1 MSGGLDSQYDVFV
14 DKMKKQE
21 ESWLKIIETAKPF
34 YEKYSEYKFKYD
46 ELNGVLDVLT
56 RTEDKAGII
65 TSIANV
71 VRTPASNLKR
81 IGKNI
86 WQGNDVY
93 YYNKKIRDCVET
105 IEDKLEDSETTLA
118 NYETLSKNNNNNKF
132 KYAIQISVLKSN
144 ITTLKAILLQLNN
157 KIKFIDTTGNL
168 EEIKTGLQ
176 YITLDGKEYGIA
188 STAGRLLS
196 PTTPAQKTLEAT
208 RRDNLDGLKKSYNE
222 EKIKFE
228 NVVNQFNNNF
238 DTTQQDTQKA
248 ITDLTSDTDVANA
261 DVLKKAMEK
270 YWGMI
275 YLIINLK
282 YYNKTNADASFN
294 WSNYIENRRSQ
305 GSFVNNARFLKII
318 ANLFP
323 KTIYY
328 SDASIKID
336 NFEQFYSKMNMLYNY
351 DDASAVDTNKIPLV
365 NYASIFDDEED
376 FSYLNDELNN
386 TYEKLTDDSHYLCGL
401 IIQILTDPAIAAVF
415 SIQDNYNATIIA
427 AGNLQRIMPAWTA
440 AITPANFIA
449 LIPNAVRLRFKQIDD
464 AAAAA
469 APPAPTADGVA
480 QANNGANNALRQKR
494 NILVNILTIHDPTR
508 NALCPAAA
516 PFAPYDALRKYLPNL
531 PGAAPVA
538 ANSIRVIQRAIA
550 YASYPD
556 NQLYKMMIALFT
568 DDLIAG
574 QIISVDAVYQA
585 FRTAFNTGMSTAG
598 PDDFVLPA
606 ALPAN
611 IAEFLNFIPY
621 TILKQYDNKYV
632 LSNAAVV
639 TNAINLKRDF
649 ISTILQDAAIRP
661 VIFPAAAGGN
671 PGIENAYNQLRTFI
685 KGLPNPVGNFLAV
698 DNPEN
703 NAAIVQAVQNA
714 FPLTTIVEYNTDG
727 KLAACIPLGGNSVYI
742 VETTSGNDVSKYG
755 KIIKRI
761 NFASYET
768 ARVIRF
774 CNDTY
779 NADVDETTDVNILVG
794 FYTFGV
800 AGANN
805 IKLYDRMTGLI
816 IYEKMVENLLVDIQ
830 MNGNKEQ
837 FIVANNTIVSIRDT
851 SIGDSILSSTG
862 APIAD
867 VNPGQAIS
875 NIAFSPDG
883 QIILISYTTNF
894 VGFALNDDVTAFD
907 IIGAAVN
914 AGAVITNLKYCPDEA
929 NPHFIVSYGNNIQ
942 ASKINDTRTAYDPIG
957 AAVDAR
963 GPINCISYS
972 ADGKHFVVG
981 LRLQGVTNP
990 ATNNLKI
997 YNSAINDAVP
1007 VAPILYS
1014 EFPVVVSNLVPA
1026 FPLDKYITSIAYNT
1040 TLFIAQSNFRTRFQI
1055 VNPSNAGPQNI
1066 PTLAGI
1072 KTISYTP
1079 NFGGPDDNND
1089 NALVSVVTTAA
1100 PENIDIYKYSSL
1112 LASIGAPR
1120 AAGPRA
1126 ATIATLTIGGG
1137 CNFDSVVFDNNNAN
1151 IDTNVVAYCNR
1162 NIYVWTQ
1169 MQPPVSLTFAPDI
1182 GDGTINSISYNSAN
1196 TTSSGTDVKN
1206 ALATLISENATL
1218 LGAFNNIPDVNYR
1231 LPIITAI
1238 AGQALV
1244 AAPTNAA
1251 VDAKT
1256 LIATQIITNA
1266 NYKKLWPLFF
1276 PGNEFKTLTRESD
1289 LTTLFGFLTAEN
1301 LLRAII
1307 YFRDDIVGPT
1317 IKTDAAKT
1325 TAWNNA
1331 ATSIATLIATTPALL
1346 TAFNKN
1352 RMAPFTDRDVA
1363 AITTEINDGT
1373 KLMHAFAPVYTKDD
1387 ILSKL
1392 TKANVLAFFTSRT
1405 TTSPYNIEAIV
1416 TNGFLKNAISA
1427 SLFTSN
1433 SLANITNASDV
1444 LFTSSEIAAAPGQS
1458 IEIPKNAAKKDVQSG
1473 INISGLNDAKKYI
1486 PLLDDEAKF
1495 AGVLSKP
1502 EPEASGM
1509 LGNVAS
1515 ALTEGTSNAFR
1526 QFRNLLP
1533 GPDVLPAAKD
1543 GQVKKYNIAST
1554 LFNNESFRN
1563 AFVNSIF
1570 VPGYILVGQG
1580 KSAGLGIFT
1589 DKYEVT
1595 EANKL
1600 TFDQD
1605 VNAITFSSD
1614 GTTGIV
1620 GCDEGFIYSF
1630 NINKKLI
1637 TSVYSYNG
1645 TKSNVTSVKFLD
1657 DAGLQFICG
1666 YEDGTISVW
1675 DNKSKT
1681 ETTNNKTIA
1690 PSGKVSL
1697 SLKIGGTAVNSISV
1711 SNQKIVATCSNA
1723 IKAFNF
1729 ANNAFSGE
1737 TNATIQNI
1745 QYVSLIDATS
1755 LLIMIGGALRVMN
1768 NNLGNATQVGALSV
1782 ETPVPA
1788 IDSNILSFTYNK
1800 DGSKMILGLQNNTIG
1815 IYDTKTR
1822 MIIGK
1827 PITLNFPQQTKNN
1840 YVNPTII
1847 KISPSTEGN
1856 EQFIV
1861 GYGEYISIYDLDK
1874 KEPVVFKKSNK
1885 TNTARISNVNNILK
1899 IPATA
1904 VGVSNIKDIIFNS
1917 DGSKFCVLFG
1927 NTINIYDAKNGDI
1940 IKTIPITQTLYNIDY
1955 SGSQIV
1961 VSTGPNI
1968 QFYKTDVTNPPLTIE
1983 VGAQKV
1989 AVPLGPR
1996 QREIPL
2002 VPVADVT
2009 TFAYNKDNTAI
2020 AVGLNR
2026 VGQVSVQ
2033 PSIDIPDF
2041 TYQMS
2046 LRIDID
2052 NLNTENIFV
2061 YNSKVV
2067 TDRDEPLFRM
2077 VAVGGPVSEIM
2088 YSPDNLLIAA
2098 IVNNKNNYPPMLRV
2112 AAYLYKYANYFA
2124 ASANF
2129 KAEVVAFLNG
2139 STNTRKVFYI
2149 ATANAKKDAP
2159 DASAAAVDA
2168 DLEQREYIEQLA
2180 TIPLFIYRLAFGSDI
2195 QRNAVPPAAA
2205 FVLQPFITRVREQM
2219 IVVLNANAP
2228 DGPTLGLVVPADY
2241 ALIAWTNS
2249 LIIENIT
2256 RQEVTDISKKLQYQG
2271 KQNVDYFYSQLAS
2284 ETPLSAGNKK
2294 TMYDLWM
2301 TDPKLDDANAKQEG
2315 VSKSKGKLG
2324 MSTRTINSY
2333 IVGLRYFYIAS
2344 IQVDYDIIGMHN
2356 VQIFD
2361 ASTGNYN
2368 NSYETENTNNMSYN
2382 MTLNPS
2388 TAVVIDTEI
2397 ITIKDNS
2404 RSIDV
2409 ARWDKL
2415 QNQMQTTYNQD
2426 YQAISDDKIY
2436 KGNANATIDLDI
2448 YSNLF
2453 NSFQKNLNYFSW
2465 MKPFY
2470 QTESPIGI
2478 ESRIISLLKEYI
2490 AFDPNI
2496 NDDKL
2501 SEMLNE
2507 YNDKLFADKQQL
2519 NINKN
2524 PKKALYISSQFD
2536 DLNFMI
2542 GGRKRIIVNTNNQL
2556 PNPLKLSLEDFPV
2569 VSNEAKSYTGTYI
2582 RTYVYWKAGN
2592 RLALGGPGKSY
2603 ECTPH
2608 GYGVMNYLIKDEKM
2622 NNPELT
2628 SYRGFWRNGDY
2639 HGYGELCQG
2648 RISEGDTNVAYMY
2661 RAFWKNGNLN
2671 GPGIEYDGTSVWNN
2685 KIIYV
2690 GNFEDNKR
2698 SGNGIWLKAYDSSN
2712 KSGSIYSGY
2721 FVENQ
2726 LGWVNDD
2733 FTTRKPVRIQTFA
2746 DGKLVS
2752 YYDGLATLKKDG
2764 TNGEYV
2770 PDGEGKL
2777 IKFSED
2783 GKTAKEEAAGNFLE
2797 GNLTGKNNTLTTID
2811 TDGTH
2816 TKQTG
2821 AFIDGKQV
2829 SGKTEVKAQSDANF
2843 TPKETI
2849 EETQEVKAQ
2858 LEQIDT
2864 KLEDQKVSQENTRI
2878 AIKKSLGKDVGASL
2892 TPLKTS
2898 AEIKAEEDAKKAE
2911 IEKRSTETKKS
2922 IDADTQAFKTAKL
2935 IQIGQYV
2942 KLSDSMNENYK
2953 PDNNAIVI
2961 FANDTKYIGPA
2972 QKNGS
2977 VILISNLYGRLES
2990 KEGNV
2995 KIPPGK
3001 EASYWANVVIVDGK
3015 KYDDEHPLPPQWTEY
3030 RPYAIFDIIPKDSV
3044 VASMFNQKVTDA
3056 MFSTSEMDKS
3066 FIGDEKTLK
3075 SVSEILYRDI
3085 VIYVQAYIMV
3095 LKKILGPNTPKL
3107 DADGNPIGPCGQTAG
3122 GQKMIAAQS
3131 EIDAAQAQ
3139 LATANQKLTAAT
3151 SSNDDA
3157 AKTAANEEIGK
3168 ANVLLSGANDKLKD
3182 ATAEE
3187 EPQTTTTT
3195 TTTTTA
3201 KEPEVANKSPEVAKE
3216 APKIIEETPKIV
3228 DNPTAALEKESD
3240 LGGEI
3245 KTTATADAN
3254 ANVDVSKDE
3263 LAALR
3268 LQIEEDNKEIARL
3281 KQERE
3286 EVQRTTA
3293 SVSATSQSSEE
3304 TTGTTGTTGT
3314 TEAKDEPP
3322 KNDYDAFMQEMF
3334 INLTTEN
3341 SGYEQFKQENK
3352 DAIQDLDTTNP
3363 EFIQN
3368 VLNAIITSVSPE
3380 AKNLLN
3386 TNSIGKYSLDQV
3398 LLIIN
3403 KNIII
3408 LFSMYLIVVSKLP
3421 IKNPFLVLNLYN
3433 GFRTAYDKAYK
3444 LILEKGAT
3452 DNLDIEETSAQI
3464 FDNETT
3470 NAFIKSILA
3479 LLAFSVTAGGVTA
3492 ATSGMFS
3499 MGGKRY
3505 TRRKKVVKR
3514 QYNTKR
3520 DRKLNLKGKK
3530 YVTRKLRRKKR
3541 VRKNKDRK

>member
-1 MSGGLDSQYDVFV
+1 
-14 DKMKKQE
+14 
-21 ESWLKIIETAKPF
+21 
-34 YEKYSEYKFKYD
+34 
-46 ELNGVLDVLT
+46 
-56 RTEDKAGII
+56 
-65 TSIANV
+65 
-71 VRTPASNLKR
+71 
-81 IGKNI
+81 
-86 WQGNDVY
+86 
-93 YYNKKIRDCVET
+93 
-105 IEDKLEDSETTLA
+105 
-118 NYETLSKNNNNNKF
+118 
-132 KYAIQISVLKSN
+132 
-144 ITTLKAILLQLNN
+144 
-157 KIKFIDTTGNL
+157 
-168 EEIKTGLQ
+168 
-176 YITLDGKEYGIA
+176 
-188 STAGRLLS
+188 
-196 PTTPAQKTLEAT
+196 
-208 RRDNLDGLKKSYNE
+208 
-222 EKIKFE
+222 
-228 NVVNQFNNNF
+228 
-238 DTTQQDTQKA
+238 
-248 ITDLTSDTDVANA
+248 
-261 DVLKKAMEK
+261 
-270 YWGMI
+270 
-275 YLIINLK
+275 
-282 YYNKTNADASFN
+282 
-294 WSNYIENRRSQ
+294 
-305 GSFVNNARFLKII
+305 
-318 ANLFP
+318 
-323 KTIYY
+323 
-328 SDASIKID
+328 
-336 NFEQFYSKMNMLYNY
+336 
-351 DDASAVDTNKIPLV
+351 
-365 NYASIFDDEED
+365 
-376 FSYLNDELNN
+376 
-386 TYEKLTDDSHYLCGL
+386 
-401 IIQILTDPAIAAVF
+401 
-415 SIQDNYNATIIA
+415 
-427 AGNLQRIMPAWTA
+427 
-440 AITPANFIA
+440 
-449 LIPNAVRLRFKQIDD
+449 
-464 AAAAA
+464 
-469 APPAPTADGVA
+469 
-480 QANNGANNALRQKR
+480 
-494 NILVNILTIHDPTR
+494 
-508 NALCPAAA
+508 
-516 PFAPYDALRKYLPNL
+516 
-531 PGAAPVA
+531 
-538 ANSIRVIQRAIA
+538 
-550 YASYPD
+550 
-556 NQLYKMMIALFT
+556 
-568 DDLIAG
+568 
-574 QIISVDAVYQA
+574 
-585 FRTAFNTGMSTAG
+585 
-598 PDDFVLPA
+598 
-606 ALPAN
+606 
-611 IAEFLNFIPY
+611 
-621 TILKQYDNKYV
+621 
-632 LSNAAVV
+632 
-639 TNAINLKRDF
+639 
-649 ISTILQDAAIRP
+649 
-661 VIFPAAAGGN
+661 
-671 PGIENAYNQLRTFI
+671 
-685 KGLPNPVGNFLAV
+685 
-698 DNPEN
+698 
-703 NAAIVQAVQNA
+703 
-714 FPLTTIVEYNTDG
+714 
-727 KLAACIPLGGNSVYI
+727 
-742 VETTSGNDVSKYG
+742 
-755 KIIKRI
+755 
-761 NFASYET
+761 
-768 ARVIRF
+768 
-774 CNDTY
+774 
-779 NADVDETTDVNILVG
+779 
-794 FYTFGV
+794 
-800 AGANN
+800 
-805 IKLYDRMTGLI
+805 
-816 IYEKMVENLLVDIQ
+816 
-830 MNGNKEQ
+830 
-837 FIVANNTIVSIRDT
+837 
-851 SIGDSILSSTG
+851 
-862 APIAD
+862 
-867 VNPGQAIS
+867 
-875 NIAFSPDG
+875 
-883 QIILISYTTNF
+883 
-894 VGFALNDDVTAFD
+894 
-907 IIGAAVN
+907 
-914 AGAVITNLKYCPDEA
+914 
-929 NPHFIVSYGNNIQ
+929 
-942 ASKINDTRTAYDPIG
+942 
-957 AAVDAR
+957 
-963 GPINCISYS
+963 
-972 ADGKHFVVG
+972 
-981 LRLQGVTNP
+981 
-990 ATNNLKI
+990 
-997 YNSAINDAVP
+997 
-1007 VAPILYS
+1007 
-1014 EFPVVVSNLVPA
+1014 
-1026 FPLDKYITSIAYNT
+1026 
-1040 TLFIAQSNFRTRFQI
+1040 
-1055 VNPSNAGPQNI
+1055 
-1066 PTLAGI
+1066 
-1072 KTISYTP
+1072 
-1079 NFGGPDDNND
+1079 
-1089 NALVSVVTTAA
+1089 
-1100 PENIDIYKYSSL
+1100 
-1112 LASIGAPR
+1112 
-1120 AAGPRA
+1120 
-1126 ATIATLTIGGG
+1126 
-1137 CNFDSVVFDNNNAN
+1137 
-1151 IDTNVVAYCNR
+1151 
-1162 NIYVWTQ
+1162 
-1169 MQPPVSLTFAPDI
+1169 
-1182 GDGTINSISYNSAN
+1182 
-1196 TTSSGTDVKN
+1196 
-1206 ALATLISENATL
+1206 
-1218 LGAFNNIPDVNYR
+1218 
-1231 LPIITAI
+1231 
-1238 AGQALV
+1238 
-1244 AAPTNAA
+1244 
-1251 VDAKT
+1251 
-1256 LIATQIITNA
+1256 
-1266 NYKKLWPLFF
+1266 
-1276 PGNEFKTLTRESD
+1276 
-1289 LTTLFGFLTAEN
+1289 
-1301 LLRAII
+1301 
-1307 YFRDDIVGPT
+1307 
-1317 IKTDAAKT
+1317 
-1325 TAWNNA
+1325 
-1331 ATSIATLIATTPALL
+1331 
-1346 TAFNKN
+1346 
-1352 RMAPFTDRDVA
+1352 
-1363 AITTEINDGT
+1363 
-1373 KLMHAFAPVYTKDD
+1373 
-1387 ILSKL
+1387 
-1392 TKANVLAFFTSRT
+1392 
-1405 TTSPYNIEAIV
+1405 
-1416 TNGFLKNAISA
+1416 
-1427 SLFTSN
+1427 
-1433 SLANITNASDV
+1433 
-1444 LFTSSEIAAAPGQS
+1444 
-1458 IEIPKNAAKKDVQSG
+1458 
-1473 INISGLNDAKKYI
+1473 
-1486 PLLDDEAKF
+1486 
-1495 AGVLSKP
+1495 
-1502 EPEASGM
+1502 
-1509 LGNVAS
+1509 
-1515 ALTEGTSNAFR
+1515 
-1526 QFRNLLP
+1526 
-1533 GPDVLPAAKD
+1533 
-1543 GQVKKYNIAST
+1543 
-1554 LFNNESFRN
+1554 
-1563 AFVNSIF
+1563 
-1570 VPGYILVGQG
+1570 
-1580 KSAGLGIFT
+1580 
-1589 DKYEVT
+1589 
-1595 EANKL
+1595 
-1600 TFDQD
+1600 
-1605 VNAITFSSD
+1605 
-1614 GTTGIV
+1614 
-1620 GCDEGFIYSF
+1620 
-1630 NINKKLI
+1630 
-1637 TSVYSYNG
+1637 
-1645 TKSNVTSVKFLD
+1645 
-1657 DAGLQFICG
+1657 
-1666 YEDGTISVW
+1666 
-1675 DNKSKT
+1675 
-1681 ETTNNKTIA
+1681 
-1690 PSGKVSL
+1690 
-1697 SLKIGGTAVNSISV
+1697 
-1711 SNQKIVATCSNA
+1711 
-1723 IKAFNF
+1723 
-1729 ANNAFSGE
+1729 
-1737 TNATIQNI
+1737 
-1745 QYVSLIDATS
+1745 
-1755 LLIMIGGALRVMN
+1755 
-1768 NNLGNATQVGALSV
+1768 
-1782 ETPVPA
+1782 
-1788 IDSNILSFTYNK
+1788 
-1800 DGSKMILGLQNNTIG
+1800 
-1815 IYDTKTR
+1815 
-1822 MIIGK
+1822 
-1827 PITLNFPQQTKNN
+1827 
-1840 YVNPTII
+1840 
-1847 KISPSTEGN
+1847 
-1856 EQFIV
+1856 
-1861 GYGEYISIYDLDK
+1861 
-1874 KEPVVFKKSNK
+1874 
-1885 TNTARISNVNNILK
+1885 
-1899 IPATA
+1899 
-1904 VGVSNIKDIIFNS
+1904 
-1917 DGSKFCVLFG
+1917 
-1927 NTINIYDAKNGDI
+1927 
-1940 IKTIPITQTLYNIDY
+1940 
-1955 SGSQIV
+1955 
-1961 VSTGPNI
+1961 
-1968 QFYKTDVTNPPLTIE
+1968 
-1983 VGAQKV
+1983 
-1989 AVPLGPR
+1989 
-1996 QREIPL
+1996 
-2002 VPVADVT
+2002 
-2009 TFAYNKDNTAI
+2009 
-2020 AVGLNR
+2020 
-2026 VGQVSVQ
+2026 
-2033 PSIDIPDF
+2033 
-2041 TYQMS
+2041 
-2046 LRIDID
+2046 
-2052 NLNTENIFV
+2052 
-2061 YNSKVV
+2061 
-2067 TDRDEPLFRM
+2067 
-2077 VAVGGPVSEIM
+2077 
-2088 YSPDNLLIAA
+2088 
-2098 IVNNKNNYPPMLRV
+2098 
-2112 AAYLYKYANYFA
+2112 
-2124 ASANF
+2124 
-2129 KAEVVAFLNG
+2129 
-2139 STNTRKVFYI
+2139 
-2149 ATANAKKDAP
+2149 
-2159 DASAAAVDA
+2159 
-2168 DLEQREYIEQLA
+2168 
-2180 TIPLFIYRLAFGSDI
+2180 
-2195 QRNAVPPAAA
+2195 
-2205 FVLQPFITRVREQM
+2205 VLQPFITRVREQM

-2368 NSYETENTNNMSYN
+2368 NSYETQNTNNMSYN